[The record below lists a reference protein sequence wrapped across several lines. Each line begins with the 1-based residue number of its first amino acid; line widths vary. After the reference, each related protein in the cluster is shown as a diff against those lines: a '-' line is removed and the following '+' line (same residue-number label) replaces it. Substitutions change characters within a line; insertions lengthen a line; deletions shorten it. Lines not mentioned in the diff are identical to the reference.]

1 MRDEEEESR
10 QQHSGEDKSVDTT
23 DLTACLG

>member
-10 QQHSGEDKSVDTT
+10 QQQSAEDKSVDTT